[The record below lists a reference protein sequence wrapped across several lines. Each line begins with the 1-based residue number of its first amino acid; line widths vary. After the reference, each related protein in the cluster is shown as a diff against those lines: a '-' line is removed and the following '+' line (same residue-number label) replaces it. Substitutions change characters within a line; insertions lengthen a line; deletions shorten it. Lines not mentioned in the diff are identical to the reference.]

1 MRHVGEGPSVTNR
14 ASFGTC
20 SLQHSAVWL
29 QQSRFSSLAL
39 TVSLRQPRFSSSRS
53 IQQQPRF
60 SSILAFSSSL
70 ARFQQ
75 QRTHSKCACAPVHDP
90 VFLNTARMDRD
101 LSVIARAPWYVLLEN
116 NCRTP
121 AGAFN
126 ISKF

>member
-14 ASFGTC
+14 AFWHVR
-20 SLQHSAVWL
+20 LQHSAVWL

-70 ARFQQ
+70 ALVQQ
-75 QRTHSKCACAPVHDP
+75 LLRMSMCTCA
-90 VFLNTARMDRD
+90 
-101 LSVIARAPWYVLLEN
+101 
-116 NCRTP
+116 
-121 AGAFN
+121 
-126 ISKF
+126 